1 MTTATAHGNGRTP
14 WRIAAWG
21 GAAALWLLPAVAMQ
35 FTDEVTWTAFDFILF
50 GAMLGSAAGAF
61 ELLIRMSGSLFYRTA
76 AAIAMGGAF
85 LLTWVNLAVGIIG
98 DEGNPAN
105 LMYGGVLAAGVL
117 GAVMTRFRA
126 KGMAH
131 TLFAMAATQFLIGA
145 VALAADLGAGGPIWP
160 RDVLGLTG
168 FFVVLWLVAGFL
180 FRNAAEDEAAAA

>member
-1 MTTATAHGNGRTP
+1 MTTGTAYRSGRTP

-35 FTDEVTWTAFDFILF
+35 FTDEVTWTAFDFLLF
-50 GAMLGSAAGAF
+50 GAMLASAGGAF
-61 ELLIRMSGSLFYRTA
+61 ELLIRMSGNLSYRFA
-76 AAIAMGGAF
+76 AAVAMGGAF

-105 LMYGGVLAAGVL
+105 LMYGAVLAVGVL
-117 GAVMTRFRA
+117 GAVMTRFKA
-126 KGMAH
+126 SGMAR
-131 TLFAMAATQFLIGA
+131 TLFAMTATQFLVGVI
-145 VALAADLGAGGPIWP
+145 ALAGDLGAGGPIWP

-180 FRNAAEDEAAAA
+180 FRNAAQDVAAA